1 MSACEPQQNREQ
13 MFPELW
19 GVAEP
24 TSAGSPF
31 GWGRIE
37 DEQCFPP
44 SISPSPSSSL
54 SLLFPLISA
63 PFFKSCFLSNI
74 EAENQGN
81 AGLQTDLLP
90 FVSKHQIALLRNEDT
105 FHTRIALVQKAYVLP
120 WRVVG
125 RSTECSREIRNV
137 FAKAKKI
144 PSCFDKVF
152 VTDKYCLLDTS
163 VVPGWGKSV
172 RCEAK
177 RLFLP
182 GSLDPPSLRSWNDSL
197 VAF

>member
-24 TSAGSPF
+24 TPAVSPY

-44 SISPSPSSSL
+44 SISPSPSSL

-74 EAENQGN
+74 EAENQGECRASN
-81 AGLQTDLLP
+81 WL
-90 FVSKHQIALLRNEDT
+90 VALCEQASNCLARDSYFPHSYCT
-105 FHTRIALVQKAYVLP
+105 IVQKAYVLP

-125 RSTECSREIRNV
+125 RSTECSREIWNV

-144 PSCFDKVF
+144 PSCFNKVF